1 VLKLEQRNFKGKKTM
16 SAINKNGFVVNAQDH
31 VSIIA
36 KVVSV
41 SGSGS
46 KATVTVQSPL
56 DAGTYNIQAN
66 DANAVEYQ
74 TDANHVAVSFGGKSY
89 GVAGN
94 DITVLG
100 LVTSISGSGVSAL
113 LSVLLVSSLTTIVT
127 AAGNVSSDNV

>member
-1 VLKLEQRNFKGKKTM
+1 M
-16 SAINKNGFVVNAQDH
+16 SAINKNGFVVNVQDH

-46 KATVTVQSPL
+46 KATVTVQSPF

-66 DANAVEYQ
+66 DANAVEHQ
-74 TDANHVAVSFGGKSY
+74 TDASHVAVSFGGKPY
-89 GVAGN
+89 GVSGN

-100 LVTSISGSGVSAL
+100 LVTSISGSGQNAI
-113 LSVLLVSSLTTIVT
+113 LSVLLVSSLTTIIT
-127 AAGNVSSDNV
+127 AAGNVSSAAEVS

>member
-1 VLKLEQRNFKGKKTM
+1 MANTGI
-16 SAINKNGFVVNAQDH
+16 SKNGKVINVQDR
-31 VSIIA
+31 VSIVS

-41 SGSGS
+41 AGSGS
-46 KATVTVQSPL
+46 LAQVTVQSPL

-66 DANAVEYQ
+66 DANAVENQ

>member
-1 VLKLEQRNFKGKKTM
+1 M
-16 SAINKNGFVVNAQDH
+16 SAINKNGFVVNVQDH

-46 KATVTVQSPL
+46 KATVTVQSPF

-66 DANAVEYQ
+66 DANAVEHQ
-74 TDANHVAVSFGGKSY
+74 TDASHVAVSFGGKPY
-89 GVAGN
+89 GVSGN

-100 LVTSISGSGVSAL
+100 LVTSISGSGQNAI
-113 LSVLLVSSLTTIVT
+113 LSVLLVSSLTTITT
-127 AAGNVSSDNV
+127 AAGNVSSAPEVS